1 MKRKFI
7 SLLSTLAASVT
18 LASCSGTLYPN
29 LPTDYNNG
37 VLTVTDSEG
46 NEVDVAF
53 NYDRAYYDDIGG
65 INATAVNSILDY
77 IASELTQGH
86 IADEDGN
93 TLSLYSSEAD
103 EDPASV
109 YELSFISSVGEDHT
123 FEYSTYQYV
132 GVSREITERTQQA
145 MVDMVSDGSYDYLNV
160 FDEMQFALS
169 LNADSLAQL
178 DTSKVQ
184 NTLDKG
190 IVINSTSDFAEVFT
204 PDLYNEYIDRTQ
216 APTVIENMLTAQYI
230 YNERYS
236 SIVNAGF
243 RNVSIAALTD
253 RDDRQGSAQ
262 ALINAYYADYI
273 SQGKTIEAEYA
284 DAPLEELCLL
294 WKGVDLTEA
303 QQSWITESG
312 LTEDN
317 LYAGIQADVEKIH
330 LDNPLLT
337 DSDLQ
342 DEYTGSGAYSVEEGV
357 RRAVNSLRKQ
367 DVYTEGLKQEDDL
380 SDLPDS
386 VSNQLFAA
394 NMDSVLVEPFEGG
407 HKYITPA
414 SSVNNSG
421 ASSITIYDA
430 DSDTYYLAMVD
441 DDDIYDDSHLG
452 TKANNEAD
460 PERRAMAMDVA
471 YNMTGDSTYRT
482 DSVVYWIKNLVGD
495 GKLVVHNQDFYD
507 YLDSTYPDLFE
518 D

>member
-132 GVSREITERTQQA
+132 GVSKEITERTQQA

-169 LNADSLAQL
+169 LNANSLAQL
-178 DTSKVQ
+178 DTSLVQ

-190 IVINSTSDFAEVFT
+190 VVVNSTSDFADIFT
-204 PDLYNEYIDRTQ
+204 PNMYSDYINRSQ

-236 SIVNAGF
+236 SIVNADF

-262 ALINAYYADYI
+262 ALINAYYADYL

-284 DAPLEELCLL
+284 AAPLEELSIL

-303 QQSWITESG
+303 QQNWITESG

-317 LYAGIQADVEKIH
+317 LYAGIEADVEKIH

-367 DVYTEGLKQEDDL
+367 DVYTEGLNQKDDL

-394 NMDSVLVEPFEGG
+394 NMDSVLTEVGS

-414 SSVNNSG
+414 STVNNSG

-452 TKANNEAD
+452 TKVNNEAD
-460 PERRAMAMDVA
+460 PARRAMAMDVA
-471 YNMTGDSTYRT
+471 YNMVGDSTYRT

-495 GKLVVHNQDFYD
+495 GKLVVHNQSFYD
-507 YLDSTYPDLFE
+507 YLESTYPDLFE